1 MGVKVRLSAS
11 VANDGDNEEE
21 AFRFVYLVN
30 VDFVNLENCSHL
42 EVSYIMV
49 SNTGSM
55 ISLLVVI
62 VHKSPTL
69 ALYWP
74 VHRPSIFC

>member
-1 MGVKVRLSAS
+1 MRLSAS
-11 VANDGDNEEE
+11 VANDGTNEEE
-21 AFRFVYLVN
+21 AFRFVYLRLVT
-30 VDFVNLENCSHL
+30 VDFVNVENCSHL